1 MDLEDLTLFM
11 IEKGLKEDQVLAVLA
26 AALTLRKDLS
36 LERAL
41 RIAKGLY
48 DDVIK
53 ISKNSREFAPKPLGI
68 KVGEGGVGSRGL
80 GDWLVHEALTSLSQ
94 GGDAGAV
101 GDLLL
106 AVDGFHSRLSEVP
119 LLMGFHATRAAIRD
133 VMVAGGLPIATLIDV
148 HLADD
153 TDVAYL
159 LDVTAGAYVA
169 SEACGAKL
177 VGGSTLRIGGDAVIG
192 RRVTG
197 GSFAVGRRV
206 RDWSRFSAKPGD
218 VLYATVGKGGGTIT
232 AYALTHDKP
241 ELMRLTLNVDFVKE
255 IKLAMKYDCVKGAFD
270 WTNGGIVLDAFEISK
285 KQKVKI
291 VLEETVYEAVHPELL
306 KALEE
311 DGIDPLRTSV
321 DSIVFI
327 AEGNCDL
334 PFKRIGRV
342 EEGEGVYLAG
352 KELRPSFREAPYTH
366 LKRAVEGLGRE
377 ANLEEALNYL
387 SRRVRELEE
396 VLGLDKVRRN
406 EVEVARREEEK
417 GS

>member
-11 IEKGLKEDQVLAVLA
+11 IEKGLKEDQVLAVLTT
-26 AALTLRKDLS
+26 ALTLRKGLS
-36 LERAL
+36 MKRAL
-41 RIAKGLY
+41 QVAKGLY
-48 DDVIK
+48 EDVIK
-53 ISKNSREFAPKPLGI
+53 ISKNSGEFAPRPLGV

-94 GGDAGAV
+94 GGDAGAA

-192 RRVTG
+192 RRVR
-197 GSFAVGRRV
+197 S
-206 RDWSRFSAKPGD
+206 WSRFSAEPGD

-232 AYALTHDKP
+232 AYALTHDRP
-241 ELMRLTLNVDFVKE
+241 ELVRLTLNVDFVKE
-255 IKLAMKYDCVKGAFD
+255 IKLAMKYECVKGAFD

-285 KQKVKI
+285 RQKVKI
-291 VLEETVYEAVHPELL
+291 ALEEAVYEAVHPELL

-327 AEGNCDL
+327 AEEDCEL

-352 KELRPSFREAPYTH
+352 KELRPSFREAPYTY

-377 ANLEEALNYL
+377 VNLEEALNYL

-396 VLGLDKVRRN
+396 VLGLDKVRRG
-406 EVEVARREEEK
+406 EVEVARREEEE
-417 GS
+417 GP